1 MKEYDEATL
10 KKVQQTEMEI
20 LRDFIKVCDENNLT
34 WFGDA
39 GSGIG
44 ALRHKGF
51 IPWDDDIDVM
61 LPRKDFDKMMEV
73 IKRDYSDKYS
83 IANVETMK
91 NYPLMTTRIMMK
103 GTTFI
108 EEPLKNIKCD
118 LGIFLDV
125 YPLDNISDDEEELKK
140 QAKAAWFWSKLLILR
155 HVAFPVLPYKGVKAK
170 ITHIATAIIHAGLV
184 VFRISH
190 NWIAGK
196 CLKIASRY
204 NDVDTKRMA
213 FLFDT
218 DPYYH
223 IMLKDEI
230 YPLQMYDFEDIKMPL
245 PANEDEKLRNMYGII
260 NHSFLEYRPLEG
272 EAVGERQLGVL
283 ISIETGQ
290 TTAYALGGV
299 ESRGVMFVGPG
310 VDVYEGMIVGEHAK
324 DNDLVVNVTKGKQQ
338 TNTRSSTKDTT
349 VVLKRPRHFN
359 LEACL
364 DYINEDELVEVT
376 PNNIRL
382 RKKYLSELDRKR
394 AYRAKNSASE

>member
-44 ALRHKGF
+44 AIRHKGF

-155 HVAFPVLPYKGVKAK
+155 
-170 ITHIATAIIHAGLV
+170 
-184 VFRISH
+184 
-190 NWIAGK
+190 
-196 CLKIASRY
+196 
-204 NDVDTKRMA
+204 
-213 FLFDT
+213 
-218 DPYYH
+218 
-223 IMLKDEI
+223 
-230 YPLQMYDFEDIKMPL
+230 
-245 PANEDEKLRNMYGII
+245 
-260 NHSFLEYRPLEG
+260 
-272 EAVGERQLGVL
+272 
-283 ISIETGQ
+283 
-290 TTAYALGGV
+290 
-299 ESRGVMFVGPG
+299 
-310 VDVYEGMIVGEHAK
+310 
-324 DNDLVVNVTKGKQQ
+324 
-338 TNTRSSTKDTT
+338 
-349 VVLKRPRHFN
+349 
-359 LEACL
+359 
-364 DYINEDELVEVT
+364 
-376 PNNIRL
+376 
-382 RKKYLSELDRKR
+382 DRK
-394 AYRAKNSASE
+394 SVV

>member
-44 ALRHKGF
+44 AIRHKGF

-61 LPRKDFDKMMEV
+61 LPRKDFDKMIEV

-125 YPLDNISDDEEELKK
+125 YPLD
-140 QAKAAWFWSKLLILR
+140 
-155 HVAFPVLPYKGVKAK
+155 K

-245 PANEDEKLRNMYGII
+245 PANEDEKLRNMYGDYMQLPPVEKRK
-260 NHSFLEYRPLEG
+260 NHYPYKLE
-272 EAVGERQLGVL
+272 
-283 ISIETGQ
+283 
-290 TTAYALGGV
+290 
-299 ESRGVMFVGPG
+299 F
-310 VDVYEGMIVGEHAK
+310 K
-324 DNDLVVNVTKGKQQ
+324 D
-338 TNTRSSTKDTT
+338 
-349 VVLKRPRHFN
+349 
-359 LEACL
+359 
-364 DYINEDELVEVT
+364 
-376 PNNIRL
+376 
-382 RKKYLSELDRKR
+382 
-394 AYRAKNSASE
+394 